1 MTDIVKL
8 FYFVFLLRAFS
19 VSVGDIKKFDINR
32 QGLQKHPVLVARRE
46 KAKRDAKNAAAT
58 AARAAVRAEKAAAKA
73 AAAMDDDVDGEHNAY
88 VICNNWY

>member
-19 VSVGDIKKFDINR
+19 VSVGDIKRFDINR
-32 QGLQKHPVLVARRE
+32 QGLLKHPVLLERKERAKKDAR
-46 KAKRDAKNAAAT
+46 NAAARAAT
-58 AARAAVRAEKAAAKA
+58 AAARAEKAAAKA
-73 AAAMDDDVDGEHNAY
+73 AAGMDNNGEHNAY